1 MMRQPDSHERVVAR
15 VPLGVDLG
23 PDPPKAVVV
32 EAWLRKIGGGVHVS
46 ELAYK
51 TGLPEPEIIDALCEL
66 EEQGK
71 AAPWAWTL
79 GPEST
84 P

>member
-1 MMRQPDSHERVVAR
+1 MMPPPDRRERVVAR

-23 PDPPKAVVV
+23 ADPPAAVVV

-51 TGLPEPEIIDALCEL
+51 TGLREPEIIDALCDL
-66 EEQGK
+66 EEQGR